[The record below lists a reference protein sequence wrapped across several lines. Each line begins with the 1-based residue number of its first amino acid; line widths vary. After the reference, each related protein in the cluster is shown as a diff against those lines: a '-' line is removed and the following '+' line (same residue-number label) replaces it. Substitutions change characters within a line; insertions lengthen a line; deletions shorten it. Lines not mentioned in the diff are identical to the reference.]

1 MSKRETRRRNKKII
15 ENHPK
20 VTLQDLIDKGIIDKY
35 YHLQEQR
42 RVGGLTM
49 PKKNNTDWWKK
60 LDELSSE

>member
-1 MSKRETRRRNKKII
+1 MSNKETRLKNKKIR
-15 ENHPK
+15 ENIPT
-20 VTLQDLIDKGIIDKY
+20 VTLNELIEGGIVDKY

-60 LDELSSE
+60 IDELSSK